1 MSAQENKRY
10 PLLLSFW
17 VWKVTM
23 TSEVPMTDEEIFD
36 WFSRLSDLLLTDTEF
51 LEWMDIFQQEVD
63 YEGYVWLEFL
73 DRVKEL
79 FELVR
84 SGDREDLRAKLEA
97 DMRAE
102 KPEEYDDGDV
112 AKYFERYAVFMAG
125 EELLLKEEGAESSH
139 EDDAACSEEDEEH
152 VSEFFDDELDSG
164 GESSDEDDP
173 AYSEEDVDDY
183 SMCSDDEY
191 DDDYPYEDEDYGS
204 DDGIQYDE
212 YEESGVD
219 LFF

>member
-1 MSAQENKRY
+1 
-10 PLLLSFW
+10 
-17 VWKVTM
+17 
-23 TSEVPMTDEEIFD
+23 MTDEEIFD
-36 WFSRLSDLLLTDTEF
+36 WFSRLSDLLLTDAEF

-63 YEGYVWLEFL
+63 YEMYVWLEFL

-84 SGDREDLRAKLEA
+84 SGNREDLRAKLEA

-152 VSEFFDDELDSG
+152 VSKFFDEELDSG
-164 GESSDEDDP
+164 GESFDKDDP
-173 AYSEEDVDDY
+173 ACSEEDTDDD
-183 SMCSDDEY
+183 SEEDDSDDDDPMCSDDEY
-191 DDDYPYEDEDYGS
+191 DDDDEYESDEDYGS
-204 DDGIQYDE
+204 DDGNLYDQ

-219 LFF
+219 HPF